1 MFGIFKKAQA
11 SQKHDQVDQIL
22 EGLKTA
28 TQKSWTTYKR
38 LYLELNPSEKVL
50 MVDKLDNAVALVEK
64 EVSFDFMKEKPSAS
78 LEKLN
83 KMQNVFASIRSDDR
97 LQSLAGQM
105 YITYLYA
112 QFCWSPEDRQDISK
126 VMRQASLVKG

>member
-11 SQKHDQVDQIL
+11 SKKQDQIDQTL
-22 EGLKTA
+22 EGLKLA

-38 LYLELNPSEKVL
+38 LYLELNPYEKVL
-50 MVDKLDNAVALVEK
+50 MVDKLDNAVALVDK
-64 EVSFDFMKEKPSAS
+64 EVSFDFMKEKPLAS

-83 KMQNVFASIRSDDR
+83 KMQNTFGSIRSNDR

-112 QFCWSPEDRQDISK
+112 QFCWSPEERQDISQ

>member
-1 MFGIFKKAQA
+1 MFGFFKKTQE
-11 SQKHDQVDQIL
+11 SKKQDEVDQIL
-22 EGLKTA
+22 EGLKLA

-38 LYLELNPSEKVL
+38 LYLELSPSEKVL
-50 MVDKLDNAVALVEK
+50 MADKLDNAVALVDK
-64 EVSFDFMKEKPSAS
+64 EMSFDFMKEKPLAS

-83 KMQNVFASIRSDDR
+83 KMQSVFSSIRSGDR

-112 QFCWSPEDRQDISK
+112 QFCWSPEERQDISK
-126 VMRQASLVKG
+126 VMRQASLVKS

>member
-11 SQKHDQVDQIL
+11 SKKQDQVDQIL
-22 EGLKTA
+22 EGLKLA
-28 TQKSWTTYKR
+28 TQKSWATYKR
-38 LYLELNPSEKVL
+38 LYLELSPSEKVL
-50 MVDKLDNAVALVEK
+50 MADKLDNAVALVEK
-64 EVSFDFMKEKPSAS
+64 EVSFDFMKEKPFAS

-83 KMQNVFASIRSDDR
+83 KMQSVFTSIRSGDR

-105 YITYLYA
+105 VITYLYA
-112 QFCWSPEDRQDISK
+112 QFCWSPEERQDVSH